1 MRIEIIEYP
10 VFVRIGCFR
19 EERLHGQEVLVTVF
33 ADIRMESG
41 LALGDDLKKTLDYGD
56 IIRTLDAALKDRE
69 FKLIE
74 SAVIAVGQSLIEK
87 FLQVEKLDV
96 TIEKPVL
103 PGGMAKG
110 GRIRI
115 HESFVSRGGSRQP
128 SVPPCS

>member
-10 VFVRIGCFR
+10 VFMRIGCFR

-33 ADIRMESG
+33 AELGLHPDIDLNDE
-41 LALGDDLKKTLDYGD
+41 LKKTVDYGE
-56 IIRTLDAALKDRE
+56 IIRTLDVVLKDRE

-74 SAVIAVGQSLIEK
+74 SAVKALGQSLLK
-87 FLQVEKLDV
+87 QFAMVKHVDV

-103 PGGMAKG
+103 PGGIAKG

-115 HESFVSRGGSRQP
+115 QDSFTNPLFAPIS
-128 SVPPCS
+128 

>member
-10 VFVRIGCFR
+10 VFMRIGCFR

-33 ADIRMESG
+33 AEINMEPNTALSDDI
-41 LALGDDLKKTLDYGD
+41 KKTLDYGD
-56 IIRTLDAALKDRE
+56 IITTLDATLKDRE

-74 SAVIAVGQSLIEK
+74 SAVVAVGQSLLGQ
-87 FLQVEKLDV
+87 FLQVTKLDV

-103 PGGMAKG
+103 PGRMAKG

-115 HESFVSRGGSRQP
+115 QETFLSGGHPRELSVS
-128 SVPPCS
+128 PCC

>member
-10 VFVRIGCFR
+10 VFVRMGCFR

-33 ADIRMESG
+33 AE
-41 LALGDDLKKTLDYGD
+41 LAQDPELDLNDDLKKTVDYGD
-56 IIRTLDAALKDRE
+56 IIRTLDWVLKDRE

-74 SAVIAVGQSLIEK
+74 SAVKALGTALLDQFAGV
-87 FLQVEKLDV
+87 KLWDV

-115 HESFVSRGGSRQP
+115 HDSFTNLTF
-128 SVPPCS
+128 VPIS

>member
-1 MRIEIIEYP
+1 MHIEIIEYP
-10 VFVRIGCFR
+10 VFMRIGCFR

-33 ADIRMESG
+33 AEIRMESEI
-41 LALGDDLKKTLDYGD
+41 ALGDDLRKTLDYGD
-56 IIRTLDAALKDRE
+56 IIRTLDTALKDRE

-74 SAVIAVGQSLIEK
+74 SAVIAVGQSLMGQ

-115 HESFVSRGGSRQP
+115 HETFLSGGGSRHS
-128 SVPPCS
+128 SVAPCS

>member
-10 VFVRIGCFR
+10 VFMRIGCFR

-33 ADIRMESG
+33 AEIRMDSG
-41 LALGDDLKKTLDYGD
+41 TPLGDDLKKTLDYGD
-56 IIRTLDAALKDRE
+56 IIRTLDHALKDRE

-74 SAVIAVGQSLIEK
+74 SAVIAVGQSLIGQ
-87 FLQVEKLDV
+87 FLQVQKLDV

-115 HESFVSRGGSRQP
+115 HETFLSGGASLQS
-128 SVPPCS
+128 SVTSCS